1 MAHTTLSTA
10 SLAASSGAEAAR
22 QRFALLVMLSG
33 TLLVVLDFFIV
44 NVALPAIQQ
53 DLHASTAA
61 LQWIVAGYGLATAA
75 GLITGGRLGD
85 LFGRPRAF
93 QAGLLLFTLA
103 SVACGF
109 APDAPTLVAARIAQG
124 VAGAILQPQ
133 VLAMM
138 SLTYTGAARARA
150 FAAYGLTLGLGA
162 TLGQLLGGALI
173 AADWGGLGW
182 RACFLINLPVGLA
195 ALAAAPRALARIADT
210 RTHSRIDAVGALLA
224 ALVAV
229 AVVWPLVE
237 GRVAGWPAWTLLALA
252 ASLLLLWG
260 LLRQQAARERSGRVP
275 LLPSALLAD
284 RRFRAGLATV
294 VVFYAGNAS
303 LYFVLALH
311 LQQTLRLSPLQ
322 SGVVFS
328 ALAVGFFL
336 TSMLAAPLAKHF
348 GGAPIA
354 RGALL
359 LACAHL
365 LQWANVQGLPAA
377 LLTLGVPLLL
387 LQGAGLGIV
396 MAPLASAVLARV
408 ELQHSGVASGLLATV
423 QHAGNALGVALVGA
437 LYFRTSGHGLLH
449 AGDFAASLVYLAVT
463 AVGTAACYR
472 LVLRERPVSGE

>member
-1 MAHTTLSTA
+1 MAHTTLPSA
-10 SLAASSGAEAAR
+10 SAGVAAGIAAAR
-22 QRFALLVMLSG
+22 RRLPLLVMLSG

-53 DLHASTAA
+53 DLHASSSA

-93 QAGLLLFTLA
+93 KAGLLLFTLA

-109 APDAPTLVAARIAQG
+109 APDAATLVAARIAQG
-124 VAGAILQPQ
+124 AAGAILQPQ

-138 SLTYTGAARARA
+138 SITYAGAARARA

-162 TLGQLLGGALI
+162 TLGQLLGGALLV
-173 AADWGGLGW
+173 ADWGGLGW
-182 RACFLINLPVGLA
+182 RSCFLINLPFGLA
-195 ALAAAPRALARIADT
+195 ALALAPRALAGIADT
-210 RTHSRIDAVGALLA
+210 RTKSRIDVVGVLLA
-224 ALVAV
+224 AGVAV

-237 GRVAGWPAWTLLALA
+237 GRAAGWPAWTFLVLAGAFVLLGV
-252 ASLLLLWG
+252 LLQ
-260 LLRQQAARERSGRVP
+260 QQAARERSGRDP
-275 LLPSALLAD
+275 LLPSSLLAD
-284 RRFRAGLATV
+284 RRFRAGLATGL
-294 VVFYAGNAS
+294 VFYAGNAS

-328 ALAVGFFL
+328 ALALGFFL
-336 TSMLAAPLAKHF
+336 TSMAAPQLAKRF

-365 LQWANVQGLPAA
+365 LQWVNAQGLPAGF
-377 LLTLGVPLLL
+377 LTLGVPLLL
-387 LQGAGLGIV
+387 LQGAGLGMV
-396 MAPLASAVLARV
+396 MAPLSSAVLARV
-408 ELQHSGVASGLLATV
+408 APQHSGVASGLLATV

-437 LYFRTSGHGLLH
+437 LYFRSTDH
-449 AGDFAASLVYLAVT
+449 GDFAASLAYLAVT
-463 AVGTAACYR
+463 ALLTAACYR
-472 LVLRERPVSGE
+472 AVLRD